1 MSWKDILRKDDS
13 FAERMA
19 EEYKKE
25 FGDSLETWILREFSK
40 SPEDAI
46 NVIEAEMHVMN
57 DDKPTGEKYQ
67 YHPENPKLG
76 YTYGPYGS
84 PEEWQK
90 LYDFFERKLE
100 EAKKHATERKQ

>member
-25 FGDSLETWILREFSK
+25 FGDSLETWILREVSK

-46 NVIEAEMHVMN
+46 NVIEAEKHVKN
-57 DDKPTGEKYQ
+57 
-67 YHPENPKLG
+67 
-76 YTYGPYGS
+76 
-84 PEEWQK
+84 
-90 LYDFFERKLE
+90 
-100 EAKKHATERKQ
+100 

>member
-1 MSWKDILRKDDS
+1 MSWKDILRKDNS

-25 FGDSLETWILREFSK
+25 FGDSLETWILREVSK

-57 DDKPTGEKYQ
+57 DDKNFGNMTW
-67 YHPENPKLG
+67 
-76 YTYGPYGS
+76 TYGPYGS

-90 LYDFFERKLE
+90 LYGFFERKLE
-100 EAKKHATERKQ
+100 EAKNATERKQ